1 MEYKPAFRIGEK
13 KVLALGSYDVGYFS
27 FDAQKEGIDSLLDRN
42 NVHTDYEF
50 LNARTDA
57 SETHFEH
64 MRDIISLGHDMDMQ
78 EEAIRYERR
87 RTRPDAPITTN
98 MKSDEPHWSIAL
110 FVCVRLKTISSFWQ
124 AGASRP
130 AGPSR

>member
-1 MEYKPAFRIGEK
+1 VEYKPAFRIGEK

-78 EEAIRYERR
+78 EEAIRYE
-87 RTRPDAPITTN
+87 P
-98 MKSDEPHWSIAL
+98 
-110 FVCVRLKTISSFWQ
+110 
-124 AGASRP
+124 P
-130 AGPSR
+130 ADKA